1 MKFVLLIPFS
11 FLLASC
17 ATRNSPVVRVTPHA
31 VPGTTLPSERME
43 CVRYAEN
50 IRAYPLGRYIDP
62 NNSRIMHEG
71 HTLYRVES
79 TSKWNL
85 HPNQPV
91 AVPLGPVTRIRDSAR
106 STGPLSDELT
116 VELNRQRETTKAV
129 IQGGQIISQK
139 LDQVSAS
146 VQQTKQVA
154 AQNAM
159 LQQEVNTTKQR
170 LDALE
175 EELRRK
181 QRAERAT
188 APVPAQKDDK
198 SEW

>member
-11 FLLASC
+11 LLLASC
-17 ATRNSPVVRVTPHA
+17 ATRHAPVVRLTPQA

-43 CVRYAEN
+43 SVRYAEN

-85 HPNQPV
+85 HPNRPV
-91 AVPLGPVTRIRDSAR
+91 AVPLGPVTRIRDAAR

-116 VELNRQRETTKAV
+116 VELNRQREATKAV
-129 IQGGQIISQK
+129 IQGGQIVSQK
-139 LDQVSAS
+139 LDQLSAS
-146 VQQTKQVA
+146 VQQTRQVA
-154 AQNAM
+154 AQNAQ
-159 LQQEVNTTKQR
+159 LQQEVNTTRQR